1 MKRKE
6 LILILCLFLGFTT
19 FAQKRVGGLVLEEQG
34 YPIPG
39 VTVLE
44 KGTTNGVITDMDGK
58 FSLEVAGESSVLVL
72 SFVGM
77 ETQEITVGTQTNIN
91 VIMASTFSD
100 LDEVVV
106 VGYGVQKKKLV
117 TGSNIA
123 IGAEEL
129 QRQSSTKALEFMQSI
144 SPGVNIVQASGM
156 PGEDFKVNIRGLGTI
171 GTSAPLYVIDGV
183 AGGDIN
189 TLNPSDIESIDVLKD
204 AASAAIYGAR
214 AANGVIL
221 VTTKSG
227 RKGRIEVTYDG
238 YYGVQNVAKMPK
250 LLNAKQYM
258 EIYNEERTIAQNNP
272 DAAIDFS
279 TKIPGL
285 YQKIMNGQWNG
296 TNWMEE

>member
-77 ETQEITVGTQTNIN
+77 QTQEVAVGTQTNIN

-117 TGSNIA
+117 TGSNIS

-129 QRQSSTKALEFMQSI
+129 QRQSSTKALESMQSI

-156 PGEDFKVNIRGLGTI
+156 PGEDFKVNIRGLGTV
-171 GTSAPLYVIDGV
+171 GESAPLYVIDGV

-189 TLNPSDIESIDVLKD
+189 SLNPSDIESLDVLKD
-204 AASAAIYGAR
+204 AADR
-214 AANGVIL
+214 
-221 VTTKSG
+221 KST
-227 RKGRIEVTYDG
+227 RLNSSHVRISYAVFCL
-238 YYGVQNVAKMPK
+238 KK
-250 LLNAKQYM
+250 K
-258 EIYNEERTIAQNNP
+258 
-272 DAAIDFS
+272 
-279 TKIPGL
+279 
-285 YQKIMNGQWNG
+285 
-296 TNWMEE
+296 

>member
-77 ETQEITVGTQTNIN
+77 QTQEVAVGAQTNIN

-106 VGYGVQKKKLV
+106 VGYR
-117 TGSNIA
+117 S
-123 IGAEEL
+123 
-129 QRQSSTKALEFMQSI
+129 
-144 SPGVNIVQASGM
+144 
-156 PGEDFKVNIRGLGTI
+156 
-171 GTSAPLYVIDGV
+171 
-183 AGGDIN
+183 
-189 TLNPSDIESIDVLKD
+189 
-204 AASAAIYGAR
+204 
-214 AANGVIL
+214 
-221 VTTKSG
+221 
-227 RKGRIEVTYDG
+227 
-238 YYGVQNVAKMPK
+238 
-250 LLNAKQYM
+250 
-258 EIYNEERTIAQNNP
+258 EERRVGN
-272 DAAIDFS
+272 S
-279 TKIPGL
+279 
-285 YQKIMNGQWNG
+285 
-296 TNWMEE
+296 